1 MANKLTK
8 KDYFGMIREIAERE
22 NRTDLVEFVDHEI
35 ELLNKKRANG
45 GMTATQK
52 ANEDVKANIIKA
64 LIDIARPVTISE
76 LQGENAGMAEFSNQ
90 KLSALLKQL
99 VDANTVVRTVDK
111 KKAYFSVA
119 E

>member
-8 KDYFGMIREIAERE
+8 KDFFGMIREIAVRE
-22 NRTDLVEFVDHEI
+22 DRNDIVEFVDHEI

-52 ANEDVKANIIKA
+52 ANEEVKVAIVNA
-64 LIDIARPVTISE
+64 LTEIARPVTITE
-76 LQGENAGMAEFSNQ
+76 LQSEVPTMAEFSNQ

-99 VDANTVVRTVDK
+99 VDGNAVVRTTDK
-111 KKAYFSVA
+111 KKAYFSIA